1 VRLHRLRCRCAVT
14 QTSPGIALQAA
25 LLRRAKE
32 LHDDPGPAF
41 DELYAA
47 EPCSCLKLACNS
59 CATVHESR
67 CCECA
72 SRTQCVA
79 LLAADADIHRTCNN
93 LFAT

>member
-1 VRLHRLRCRCAVT
+1 VDLHLLGCRCAVT

-47 EPCSCLKLACNS
+47 E
-59 CATVHESR
+59 
-67 CCECA
+67 
-72 SRTQCVA
+72 
-79 LLAADADIHRTCNN
+79 IY
-93 LFAT
+93 